1 MQLRIVFGRDN
12 AKYARTM
19 PDHAPDFELTA
30 DVRDY
35 ECDLQGVVNNA
46 VYQNYLEHARH
57 KYLQSR
63 GLSFA
68 AFHRQGQD
76 LVLTRAE
83 IDYKA
88 PLQSGDRYTVK
99 LRIEKESRLRFRYVQ
114 DIYKEDGTHVLHG
127 RLIGT
132 CINRD
137 GHRGFPPEIEALL
150 DQR

>member
-1 MQLRIVFGRDN
+1 
-12 AKYARTM
+12 M

-30 DVRDY
+30 AVRDY

-46 VYQNYLEHARH
+46 GYQNYLEHARH
-57 KYLQSR
+57 KYLQSL

-68 AFHRQGQD
+68 AFHRQGHD

-99 LRIEKESRLRFRYVQ
+99 LRIEKESRLRFRFVQ

-150 DQR
+150 AQR

>member
-1 MQLRIVFGRDN
+1 
-12 AKYARTM
+12 M

-57 KYLQSR
+57 KYLQSL

-68 AFHRQGQD
+68 AFHRQGHD

-83 IDYKA
+83 
-88 PLQSGDRYTVK
+88 SDRYTVK
-99 LRIEKESRLRFRYVQ
+99 LRIEKESRLRFRFVQ

>member
-1 MQLRIVFGRDN
+1 
-12 AKYARTM
+12 M

-57 KYLQSR
+57 KYLQSL

-68 AFHRQGQD
+68 AFHRQGHD
-76 LVLTRAE
+76 LVLPRAE

-99 LRIEKESRLRFRYVQ
+99 LRIEKESRLRFRFVQ

-127 RLIGT
+127 RLSGN

-137 GHRGFPPEIEALL
+137 VHRGFPPEIEALL